1 MNDLTN
7 NSQIPLGL
15 GMAFAQNMPAMEYFA
30 GLTAEQKQNVID
42 RAHSVNSKKEM
53 KALVQQLANHEIEF

>member
-1 MNDLTN
+1 MKDVTN

-30 GLTAEQKQNVID
+30 GLSAQQKQQIIHRAQNV
-42 RAHSVNSKKEM
+42 HSKQEM
-53 KALVQQLANHEIEF
+53 RNLVQSMANHEIEF